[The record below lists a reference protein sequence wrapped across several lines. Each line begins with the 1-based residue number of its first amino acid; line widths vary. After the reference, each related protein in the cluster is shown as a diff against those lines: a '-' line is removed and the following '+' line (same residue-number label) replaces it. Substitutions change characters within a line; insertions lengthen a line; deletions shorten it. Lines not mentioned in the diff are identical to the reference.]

1 MERSMSESLEAS
13 ETRPSVQEVL
23 DVERNAVPKSLR
35 ETRPLDLGTGTIGTE
50 QYTSRAHHDL
60 EMERMWSR
68 VWQMACREEEIP
80 KVGDHMLYEIGDTS
94 LIIVRSAEST
104 FKALHNSCL
113 HRGMTL
119 RARGGNAHA
128 FKCPFH
134 GFTWN
139 LDGTLKEIPCRWDFP
154 QIADSEF
161 SLPEARVGR
170 WGGFVFVNLDPD
182 CGPLEEYLGPIPEH
196 FAPWRFEER
205 VQVAHVQKHIPANW
219 KAVSEAF
226 MESFHVRTTH
236 PQIMPYLADTNTQ
249 YDVYDDHVNRMISM
263 MLVPSPHVAEKTNA
277 QQSVDAIIG
286 PGVIAVPE
294 GRTAREFMGEMWRS
308 TLKESGYDASDA
320 TDSELLDA
328 IQYLVFPNFSPWGG
342 YQRNIVYRF
351 LPSGNDPDSCI
362 MEVRLLGLFGEGQ
375 APEPAKL
382 RVLGPDDDIMEATEL
397 GALCP
402 IFKQDMANLPRVQQG
417 LRASRSRTVN
427 LAQHQEVRIR
437 HFHQTLEKY
446 LAREA

>member
-1 MERSMSESLEAS
+1 MDEC
-13 ETRPSVQEVL
+13 
-23 DVERNAVPKSLR
+23 
-35 ETRPLDLGTGTIGTE
+35 I
-50 QYTSRAHHDL
+50 
-60 EMERMWSR
+60 
-68 VWQMACREEEIP
+68 
-80 KVGDHMLYEIGDTS
+80 DH
-94 LIIVRSAEST
+94 
-104 FKALHNSCL
+104 
-113 HRGMTL
+113 
-119 RARGGNAHA
+119 
-128 FKCPFH
+128 
-134 GFTWN
+134 
-139 LDGTLKEIPCRWDFP
+139 
-154 QIADSEF
+154 
-161 SLPEARVGR
+161 
-170 WGGFVFVNLDPD
+170 
-182 CGPLEEYLGPIPEH
+182 
-196 FAPWRFEER
+196 RFEER
-205 VQVAHVQKHIPANW
+205 VQVAPVQKHIPANW

-263 MLVPSPHVAEKTNA
+263 MLVPSPHVAGKTNA

-286 PGVIAVPE
+286 PDVIAVPE

-351 LPSGNDPDSCI
+351 LPNGNDPDSCI

-382 RVLGPDDDIMEATEL
+382 RGVGPDDDIMEATEL

-417 LRASRSRTVN
+417 LRASRGRSVN